1 MKLTVTLLALPLASA
16 FGLSPRHEGHD
27 QDSSGEHSNE
37 TSGTG
42 HDHSMA
48 HGQFNFTP
56 SGIPWPTCTRTCC
69 NANFQYFPKPVNHPL
84 CVSQAFYDNVTTCV
98 ATNCTEYEQGAYA
111 VVAEIECPQEEDY
124 EVDIEKDDVISAL
137 KKEGGNPQ
145 SCSGVN
151 NETIECQNATTEGR
165 GALAYGQGDLLIP
178 TFTVAGLAI
187 LLSLAL

>member
-1 MKLTVTLLALPLASA
+1 MKYTAALFALPLASA

-27 QDSSGEHSNE
+27 HDSSSEHSND

-56 SGIPWPTCTRTCC
+56 SGIPWPTCARTCC
-69 NANFQYFPKPVNHPL
+69 NANFQYFSKPVNHPL
-84 CVSQAFYDNVTTCV
+84 C
-98 ATNCTEYEQGAYA
+98 GAYA
-111 VVAEIECPQEEDY
+111 VVAEIECPQAEDY
-124 EVDIEKDDVISAL
+124 EVDIDKDAVVSAL

-151 NETIECQNATTEGR
+151 NETIECQNETTEGR

-187 LLSLAL
+187 LLSLGL